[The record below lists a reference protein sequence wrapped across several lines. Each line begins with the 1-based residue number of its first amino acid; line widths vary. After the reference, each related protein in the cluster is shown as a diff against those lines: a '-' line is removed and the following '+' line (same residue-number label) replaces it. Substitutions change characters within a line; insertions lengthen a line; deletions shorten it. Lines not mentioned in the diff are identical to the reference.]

1 MRTDMRNDR
10 KKNAVMITVV
20 TLATILE
27 ATVLA
32 AFAWWQI
39 DNYERGIAELYA
51 QEQDGYV
58 EIVARQIERYGDI
71 AGDDFVEDTIDL
83 LDSTSHRYWTLDD
96 SEGFL
101 FVKSVNETN
110 VYKSFSTETFYNTVS
125 SQEFIT
131 NLKIGQVT
139 HMIITLD
146 DYEYIASGVIFEYRG
161 TEYRLC
167 LLTDYDVMLTNNE
180 YLSSKLYLIIDFMLM
195 IALLSISII
204 YFIIRLQRANAEV
217 DKEVEIKHKLNR
229 YVEFLN
235 SVVMGRNGTLIIAGK
250 GQILRLFHRLD
261 ERNDYPMGF
270 VVIKPGSEQM
280 MDIYEEGRKALG
292 DSVVWVRSGKD
303 RYILLLGNMTGEQAS
318 EFIRNRYKETAKI
331 ITGTYTASWDK
342 SCMEVYSD
350 ILRSEGEDL

>member
-1 MRTDMRNDR
+1 MRNDR

-20 TLATILE
+20 TIATILE
-27 ATVLA
+27 AAILA

-39 DNYERGIAELYA
+39 KNYELGIAELYA

-58 EIVARQIERYGDI
+58 EIVARQIERYGDV
-71 AGDDFVEDTIDL
+71 AGDAFVEDTIDL

-110 VYKSFSTETFYNTVS
+110 VYKSFSTETFYNTAS

-131 NLKIGQVT
+131 SLKAGQVT

-146 DYEYIASGVIFEYRG
+146 DYKYIASGIIFEYAG

-204 YFIIRLQRANAEV
+204 YFIIRLQREHDEIN
-217 DKEVEIKHKLNR
+217 KEIEIKKKLNR

-235 SVVMGRNGTLIIAGK
+235 NVVMGRNGTSIIAGK
-250 GQILRLFHRLD
+250 GQILRLMHRLD
-261 ERNDYPMGF
+261 ERKDYPMAF
-270 VVIKPGSEQM
+270 VLVKPGAELM
-280 MDIYEEGRKALG
+280 MDFYEEGRKCLNER
-292 DSVVWVRSGKD
+292 VVWVRSGKD
-303 RYILLLGNMTGEQAS
+303 QFLLLIGNMTGEEAAS
-318 EFIRNRYKETAKI
+318 TIRKEYKEAGKYIVRTA
-331 ITGTYTASWDK
+331 TATSEK
-342 SCMEVYSD
+342 SCLEVLND
-350 ILRSEGEDL
+350 TLNSEGESL